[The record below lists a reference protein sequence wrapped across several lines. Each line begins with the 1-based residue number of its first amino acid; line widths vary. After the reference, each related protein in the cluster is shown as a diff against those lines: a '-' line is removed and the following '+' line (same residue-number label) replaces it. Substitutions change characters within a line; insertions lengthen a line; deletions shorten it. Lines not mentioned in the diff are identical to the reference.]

1 MRTSLAFVIIIIF
14 VIYLYHPHYFDITPK
29 KKYGPITRMRTSIV
43 FVIIIILVINSN
55 QKLLSYHVNEKFS
68 RICDNYY
75 LCHIFISPSLF
86 WITPTKEIWSYRMR
100 TSIVFVII
108 IILEWNYCPIVNI
121 PIILVINSNQQK
133 KYGPITWMRTSIVFV
148 IIIILV
154 INSNQKLLLS
164 REWELLSFIT
174 LIYITPTKEIWSY
187 HANENFYRLRDY
199 YYSCHK
205 LQPKTTVLSR
215 EWELLS
221 HLW

>member
-1 MRTSLAFVIIIIF
+1 
-14 VIYLYHPHYFDITPK
+14 
-29 KKYGPITRMRTSIV
+29 MRTSIV

-75 LCHIFISPSLF
+75 LCHIFISPSF
-86 WITPTKEIWSYRMR
+86 YITPTKEIWSYHANENFYR
-100 TSIVFVII
+100 S
-108 IILEWNYCPIVNI
+108 LW
-121 PIILVINSNQQK
+121 
-133 KYGPITWMRTSIVFV
+133 
-148 IIIILV
+148 
-154 INSNQKLLLS
+154 LLLF
-164 REWELLSFIT
+164 LSYIYIT

-215 EWELLS
+215 EWEVLSLL
-221 HLW
+221 W